1 MTLNLKNC
9 ISNLTLGS
17 EGQLQWY
24 LLKLKKNGVC
34 DCVTHRN
41 ICPTGSQ
48 PAKFY
53 GLPKLHKV
61 KDPRSSIPPF
71 RLTVSSTG
79 TYNYNLAK

>member
-1 MTLNLKNC
+1 MTPNLKNC
-9 ISNLTLGS
+9 ISDLALGR

-24 LLKLKKNGVC
+24 LRKLRKNGIF
-34 DCVTHRN
+34 DCVTHHN

-48 PAKFY
+48 PAKLY

-61 KDPRSSIPPF
+61 KDSRSTIPPF